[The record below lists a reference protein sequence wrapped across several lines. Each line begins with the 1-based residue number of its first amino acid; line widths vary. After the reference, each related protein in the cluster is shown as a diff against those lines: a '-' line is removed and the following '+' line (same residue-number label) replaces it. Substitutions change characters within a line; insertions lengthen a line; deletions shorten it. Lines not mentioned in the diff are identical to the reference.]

1 MRKKRG
7 RELLFKF
14 VLALFILCLFAL
26 FVLGIFIR
34 HLLVPRR
41 GFFFSE
47 QFWLGYKAL
56 MKAFR
61 ANMLIF
67 FFLFPWGSRKA
78 WQCHRG
84 SGQQNW
90 WKTLP
95 AFFFFSPSSFIHIV
109 LPLFSPQLSV
119 SVASLYGSSDFF
131 FKQPFSSVS
140 LFLSATFL
148 ASLILTPS
156 FLLAAFLP
164 LLPSMCEALLINKR
178 QTWSYVFVCV
188 CVWETDASS
197 LIALLASPPLLTPL
211 HTQLQA
217 FFPPPTAPP
226 SIQAPS
232 QEGGFGGQVGGQDG
246 GFIVVGARGWGPGIQ
261 AKPQTQDP
269 DLACQPAH

>member
-34 HLLVPRR
+34 HLLVPRQ

-67 FFLFPWGSRKA
+67 YFFLFPWGSRKA

-109 LPLFSPQLSV
+109 LPPFSPQLSV

-178 QTWSYVFVCV
+178 QTRSYVFVCV
-188 CVWETDASS
+188 CLRDGRQLSDSIVS
-197 LIALLASPPLLTPL
+197 LSTSP
-211 HTQLQA
+211 HS
-217 FFPPPTAPP
+217 TAHPATGFLPP
-226 SIQAPS
+226 SHRPS
-232 QEGGFGGQVGGQDG
+232 IHPGPEPGRRL
-246 GFIVVGARGWGPGIQ
+246 RGPSRRPGRR
-261 AKPQTQDP
+261 
-269 DLACQPAH
+269 LHCRRC

>member
-67 FFLFPWGSRKA
+67 FFFVSMGIQKGLTMSQRLRPTELVENTAG
-78 WQCHRG
+78 
-84 SGQQNW
+84 
-90 WKTLP
+90 
-95 AFFFFSPSSFIHIV
+95 FFFFSPSSFIHIV
-109 LPLFSPQLSV
+109 LPPFSPQLSV

-188 CVWETDASS
+188 CV
-197 LIALLASPPLLTPL
+197 
-211 HTQLQA
+211 
-217 FFPPPTAPP
+217 
-226 SIQAPS
+226 
-232 QEGGFGGQVGGQDG
+232 
-246 GFIVVGARGWGPGIQ
+246 
-261 AKPQTQDP
+261 
-269 DLACQPAH
+269 

>member
-34 HLLVPRR
+34 HLLVPRQ

-67 FFLFPWGSRKA
+67 FFFVSMGIQKGLTMSQRLRPTELVENTAG
-78 WQCHRG
+78 
-84 SGQQNW
+84 
-90 WKTLP
+90 
-95 AFFFFSPSSFIHIV
+95 FFFFSPSSFIHIV

-178 QTWSYVFVCV
+178 QTRSYVFVCV
-188 CVWETDASS
+188 CLRDGRQLSDSIVS
-197 LIALLASPPLLTPL
+197 LSTSP
-211 HTQLQA
+211 HS
-217 FFPPPTAPP
+217 TAHPATGFLPP
-226 SIQAPS
+226 SHRPS
-232 QEGGFGGQVGGQDG
+232 IHPGPEPGRRL
-246 GFIVVGARGWGPGIQ
+246 RGPSRRPGRR
-261 AKPQTQDP
+261 
-269 DLACQPAH
+269 LHCRRC